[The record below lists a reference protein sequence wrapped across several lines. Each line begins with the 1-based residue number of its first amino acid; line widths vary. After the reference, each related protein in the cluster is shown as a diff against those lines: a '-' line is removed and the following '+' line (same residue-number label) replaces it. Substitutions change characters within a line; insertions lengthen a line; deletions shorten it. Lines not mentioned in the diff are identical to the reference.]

1 MTGPGYVS
9 DEALLGSLATS
20 DRNAM
25 AVLAGR
31 YARAVHDF
39 ALRGS
44 LDPVAASE
52 ITALVFK
59 DLKPEPGAS
68 IGVRARILVAARQAV
83 VDRDNPSSP
92 PSRSKLSADDASFVE
107 TRGPSHREPARWA
120 WQAARMLAL
129 REYTLLDLV
138 LRRGLTPEDLRTVG
152 GLGHRGIYSSLSRAR
167 DAFEEAYVT
176 NVLAKRG
183 DCNGLRELFAGG
195 GTARSLTLRRQVGNH
210 SKECRFCQGTLASF
224 PDAVHAFLAL
234 PDLPLPDDLPGR
246 ILGLVEPATYR
257 RAPEVQPDIDEP
269 KERPRPRGLAQS
281 IVAPSQAGPALGGA
295 GLGRPDAIPEA
306 PAAERARQPEPP
318 PDTVSEPEDMAPAQA
333 EPASVEEV
341 QPLAEPAQPP
351 PVVQEQTQ
359 LPETGEQGVELEPE
373 VDVEQKT
380 IREAAPEPEVEVR
393 AQADAV
399 EEIASPEEEIATP
412 DDELAEPE
420 EEFYESDEEAW
431 DAEDG
436 YDYPEDER
444 GWFEPVGPGHQRG
457 AVTVATGDALAG
469 LRVFEAGVS
478 QGVNSAVSGL
488 AGGRFL
494 RNFFL
499 FGVATAVAIYL
510 GLALIAAL
518 SPGGRDSPGIPL
530 GSDASAGSIA
540 CKGPLDMPH
549 GSDRRVSF
557 DVNELDGYVVETVTV
572 DPVSTSATL
581 GALSARVEPD
591 QSIVLTSTRASA
603 PAARVDEY
611 RMQLRL
617 TRGAEV
623 AFSSCTVRVSVGP

>member
-59 DLKPEPGAS
+59 DLKPEPAAS

-83 VDRDNPSSP
+83 IDCDNPSAP
-92 PSRSKLSADDASFVE
+92 PSRSKLPAEDPSFVE

-138 LRRGLTPEDLRTVG
+138 LRRGLTPEDLRTLG

-176 NVLAKRG
+176 HVLAKRG
-183 DCNGLRELFAGG
+183 DCNDLRGLFAGG
-195 GTARSLTLRRQVGNH
+195 ATARSLTLRRQVGNH

-246 ILGLVEPATYR
+246 ILGLVEPTTYR
-257 RAPEVQPDIDEP
+257 RAPDVEPDIDEP
-269 KERPRPRGLAQS
+269 EERPGPRGLAQS
-281 IVAPSQAGPALGGA
+281 VVAPPQAGPAIGAA
-295 GLGRPDAIPEA
+295 GLSRLGAVPEA
-306 PAAERARQPEPP
+306 PAPERARQAGPP
-318 PDTVSEPEDMAPAQA
+318 PERVAEPEDMAPAQA
-333 EPASVEEV
+333 EPATVEEV
-341 QPLAEPAQPP
+341 QPLHEPARPP
-351 PVVQEQTQ
+351 AVVEEQTA
-359 LPETGEQGVELEPE
+359 PEATEQGVELEPE
-373 VDVEQKT
+373 VEVEP
-380 IREAAPEPEVEVR
+380 EAVPDAAAPEQQGETR
-393 AQADAV
+393 AQPEAV
-399 EEIASPEEEIATP
+399 EEPAAPEEKLVAPE
-412 DDELAEPE
+412 DELAEPE

-436 YDYPEDER
+436 YDYPEGEEE
-444 GWFEPVGPGHQRG
+444 WFEPVGARRG
-457 AVTVATGDALAG
+457 AVSVATGEALAG
-469 LRVFEAGVS
+469 LRVLETGVS
-478 QGVNSAVSGL
+478 RNVSSAVSGL
-488 AGGRFL
+488 AGGRFF

-510 GLALIAAL
+510 GLALISAL

-549 GSDRRVSF
+549 GSDKRVSF
-557 DVNELDGYVVETVTV
+557 DVNELDGYVAETVTV

-581 GALSARVEPD
+581 GALAATVEPD
-591 QSIVLTSTRASA
+591 QSIMLRATRISA
-603 PAARVDEY
+603 PSARVDEY

-623 AFSSCTVRVSVGP
+623 AFSSCTVKVSVAP